1 MTGHGRRGKPNA
13 GFPQRPQPL
22 EIAARFP
29 HSHGRDEALESG
41 KPNPGFPTFQC
52 TVSVS
57 NQIQRGGLAAELRS
71 SSRLIVR
78 LENANQRRFSNS
90 TQPRSWPMTTE
101 IDSTDGF
108 RFAFGAQ
115 NGER

>member
-78 LENANQRRFSNS
+78 LENAGWSHYRYKLLKKNWRRERDSN
-90 TQPRSWPMTTE
+90 PR
-101 IDSTDGF
+101 
-108 RFAFGAQ
+108 
-115 NGER
+115 